1 MVKKKLYQDIQSKLS
16 KKGINL
22 VVGNIYDM
30 MAIWKSWYRGNVNDF
45 HYYNM
50 KMADGTTKQCERL
63 TMNMPKKVCEDFA
76 KLLWSEKVQIKL
88 DKKKNTER
96 LLEVLDSKENNFK
109 VNFPNFLERAFA
121 LGTGVTVEYKKDN
134 KTIIDYIDGDVVI
147 PYMYTNS
154 YINGLITVSRFTEG
168 TDSKKKYYTHITY
181 HEFKDDKYTKL
192 NELYKSRNETSI
204 GKEVNFKDMFP
215 DVLEFEKFETDNPHF
230 QVWKPV
236 VANNFDTDSPMG
248 ISILANQIDKFK
260 AIDTE
265 YDSFNREFRTGKKRV
280 LIDRTAV
287 KKKVEA
293 DANGNIN
300 YVSYFDNDDEVYVA
314 VIGMENQPVKEIDFN
329 LRYQEHISS
338 INAQLNYISA
348 GVGLG
353 QNYYNFDG
361 QGVKTATEVVSE
373 NSDTYRTKKHHEI
386 MVNDCLYDLIKA
398 ICELEGITYKSI
410 NIVFDDS
417 IIEDENALIQ
427 RGIELYQSKTISLEK
442 FMKKYLHYEDS
453 EIQEEIA
460 KIQSENRLVQPEGM
474 DFFGMGNESTSENGT
489 TPNSGAPTEE
499 EVKETVSKTL
509 NGAQTQSLINIISQ
523 YKQKILTYNQAKQI
537 IKTAIGISDEEADQ
551 LLAE

>member
-1 MVKKKLYQDIQSKLS
+1 
-16 KKGINL
+16 
-22 VVGNIYDM
+22 M

-45 HYYNM
+45 HYFNM
-50 KMADGTTKQCERL
+50 KMADGTTKNCERL

-88 DKKKNTER
+88 DKKKSTER
-96 LLEVLDSKENNFK
+96 LLEVLNSKENNFK
-109 VNFPNFLERAFA
+109 VNFPDFLERTFA
-121 LGTGVTVEYKKDN
+121 LGTGVTVEYKKDD

-154 YINGLITVSRFTEG
+154 YINGLITVSRFIKG

-181 HEFKDDKYTKL
+181 HEFKDNKYTKL
-192 NELYKSRNETSI
+192 NELYKSSDESTVGR
-204 GKEVNFKDMFP
+204 EVNFNDMFP
-215 DVLEFEKFETDNPHF
+215 NVLEYEEFITDNPHF

-236 VANNFDTDSPMG
+236 IANNFDTDSPMG
-248 ISILANQIDKFK
+248 LSVLANQIDKFK
-260 AIDTE
+260 SIDTT

-287 KKKVEA
+287 KKKTEV
-293 DANGNIN
+293 DSDGKVN
-300 YVSYFDNDDEVYVA
+300 YVSYFDNNDEVYVA
-314 VIGMENQPVKEIDFN
+314 IAGMENQPVKEIDFK

-373 NSDTYRTKKHHEI
+373 NSDTYRTKKHHEL
-386 MVNDCLYDLIKA
+386 MVNDCLCDLIKA
-398 ICELEGITYKSI
+398 ICEIENIPYKSI

-417 IIEDENALIQ
+417 IIEDESALIK
-427 RGIELYQSKTISLEK
+427 RGIELYQNNTISLEK

-460 KIQSENRLVQPEGM
+460 KIQNENRLVQPEGM
-474 DFFGMGNESTSENGT
+474 DFFGMGGDTDDVTSSND
-489 TPNSGAPTEE
+489 N
-499 EVKETVSKTL
+499 
-509 NGAQTQSLINIISQ
+509 N
-523 YKQKILTYNQAKQI
+523 YN
-537 IKTAIGISDEEADQ
+537 
-551 LLAE
+551 

>member
-1 MVKKKLYQDIQSKLS
+1 
-16 KKGINL
+16 
-22 VVGNIYDM
+22 M

-45 HYYNM
+45 HYFNM

-109 VNFPNFLERAFA
+109 VNFPNFLERVFA
-121 LGTGVTVEYKKDN
+121 LGTGVTVEYRKDD
-134 KTIIDYIDGDVVI
+134 KTLIDYIDGDIVI
-147 PYMYTNS
+147 PYKYTNS
-154 YINGLITVSRFTEG
+154 YINGLITVSRFTKG
-168 TDSKKKYYTHITY
+168 ADKDKKYFTHITY
-181 HEFKDDKYTKL
+181 HEFKDSKYTKL
-192 NELYKSRNETSI
+192 NELYESNNETTL
-204 GKEVNFKDMFP
+204 GKEINFNEKFP
-215 DVLEFEKFETDNPHF
+215 DVLEFEEFDTDNPHF
-230 QVWKPV
+230 QVWEPV

-248 ISILANQIDKFK
+248 ISIFANQIDKFK

-280 LIDRTAV
+280 LISREAV
-287 KKKVEA
+287 KKHYVPDPEEEGKV
-293 DANGNIN
+293 NL
-300 YVSYFDNDDEVYVA
+300 VSYFDNNDEVYVA
-314 VIGMENQPVKEIDFN
+314 IAGMEDQPVKEIDFN

-386 MVNDCLYDLIKA
+386 MVNDCLYDLVKA
-398 ICELEGITYKSI
+398 ICELEGINYKSI

-427 RGIELYQSKTISLEK
+427 RGLELYQNKVISLEK
-442 FMKKYLHYEDS
+442 FMQKYLHYEDS
-453 EIQEEIA
+453 EIQEEMA
-460 KIQSENRLVQPEGM
+460 KIESENKLVQPAGM
-474 DFFGMGNESTSENGT
+474 DFFGMDQEMESQ
-489 TPNSGAPTEE
+489 EE
-499 EVKETVSKTL
+499 EVVKE
-509 NGAQTQSLINIISQ
+509 G
-523 YKQKILTYNQAKQI
+523 
-537 IKTAIGISDEEADQ
+537 
-551 LLAE
+551 

>member
-1 MVKKKLYQDIQSKLS
+1 
-16 KKGINL
+16 
-22 VVGNIYDM
+22 M

-45 HYYNM
+45 HYFNM
-50 KMADGTTKQCERL
+50 KMADSTTKRCERL

-109 VNFPNFLERAFA
+109 VNFPSFLERVFA
-121 LGTGVTVEYKKDN
+121 LGTGVTVEYKKDD
-134 KTIIDYIDGDVVI
+134 KTIIDYIDGDLVI
-147 PYMYTNS
+147 PYKYTNS
-154 YINGLITVSRFTEG
+154 YINGLITVSRFTKG
-168 TDSKKKYYTHITY
+168 TDNNKKYFTHITY
-181 HEFKDDKYTKL
+181 HEFKDNKYTKL
-192 NELYKSRNETSI
+192 NELYKSSNETTV
-204 GKEVNFKDMFP
+204 GKEVNFNEMFP
-215 DVLEFEKFETDNPHF
+215 NVLEFEEFETDNPHF

-248 ISILANQIDKFK
+248 ISVLANQIDKFK

-280 LIDRTAV
+280 LIDRTAI
-287 KKKVEA
+287 KKKTEV
-293 DANGNIN
+293 DSDGNVS
-300 YVSYFDNDDEVYVA
+300 YVSYFDNNDEVYVA
-314 VIGMENQPVKEIDFN
+314 IAGMENQPIKEIDFN

-353 QNYYNFDG
+353 QNYYNFDE

-417 IIEDENALIQ
+417 IIEDESALIQ
-427 RGIELYQSKTISLEK
+427 RGLELYQNKTISLEK
-442 FMKKYLHYEDS
+442 FMQKYLHYEDS

-460 KIQSENRLVQPEGM
+460 KIQSENKLVQPEGM
-474 DFFGMGNESTSENGT
+474 DFFGMGQE
-489 TPNSGAPTEE
+489 TETQE
-499 EVKETVSKTL
+499 EKVVKE
-509 NGAQTQSLINIISQ
+509 G
-523 YKQKILTYNQAKQI
+523 
-537 IKTAIGISDEEADQ
+537 
-551 LLAE
+551 

>member
-1 MVKKKLYQDIQSKLS
+1 
-16 KKGINL
+16 
-22 VVGNIYDM
+22 M

-45 HYYNM
+45 HYFQM
-50 KMADGTTKQCERL
+50 KMADGTTKKCERL

-109 VNFPNFLERAFA
+109 VNFPNFLERVFA
-121 LGTGVTVEYKKDN
+121 LGTGVTVEYRKN
-134 KTIIDYIDGDVVI
+134 EKTLIDYVDGDVVI

-154 YINGLITVSRFTEG
+154 YINGLITVSRFTKG
-168 TDSKKKYYTHITY
+168 TDTNKKYFTHITY
-181 HEFKDDKYTKL
+181 HEFKDNKYTKL
-192 NELYKSRNETSI
+192 NELYKSSNETTV
-204 GKEVNFKDMFP
+204 GKEVNFNDMFP
-215 DVLEFEKFETDNPHF
+215 NVLEFEEFETDNPHF
-230 QVWKPV
+230 QVWKPA

-248 ISILANQIDKFK
+248 LSILANQIDKFK

-280 LIDRTAV
+280 LISKEAV
-287 KKKVEA
+287 KKHYVPDPEKEGKV
-293 DANGNIN
+293 NL
-300 YVSYFDNDDEVYVA
+300 VSYFDNNDEVYVA
-314 VIGMENQPVKEIDFN
+314 IAGMEDQPVKEIDFN

-373 NSDTYRTKKHHEI
+373 NSDTYRTKKHHEL
-386 MVNDCLYDLIKA
+386 MVNDCLYDLINA
-398 ICELEGITYKSI
+398 ICELENIPYKSI

-417 IIEDENALIQ
+417 IIEDENTLIK
-427 RGIELYQSKTISLEK
+427 RGLELYQNKVISLEK
-442 FMKKYLHYEDS
+442 FMQKYLHYENS

-460 KIQSENRLVQPEGM
+460 KIQNENKLVQPEGM
-474 DFFGMGNESTSENGT
+474 DFFGMEQDVE
-489 TPNSGAPTEE
+489 PQETEVVE
-499 EVKETVSKTL
+499 K
-509 NGAQTQSLINIISQ
+509 G
-523 YKQKILTYNQAKQI
+523 
-537 IKTAIGISDEEADQ
+537 
-551 LLAE
+551 

>member
-1 MVKKKLYQDIQSKLS
+1 
-16 KKGINL
+16 
-22 VVGNIYDM
+22 M

-45 HYYNM
+45 HYFNM

-109 VNFPNFLERAFA
+109 VNFPDFLERVFA
-121 LGTGVTVEYKKDN
+121 LGSGVTVEYKKDD
-134 KTIIDYIDGDVVI
+134 KTLIDFIDGDVVI
-147 PYMYTNS
+147 PYKYTNS
-154 YINGLITVSRFTEG
+154 YINGLITVSRFAKG
-168 TDSKKKYYTHITY
+168 VDLKKKYYTHITY
-181 HEFKDDKYTKL
+181 HEFNGDKYTKL
-192 NELYKSRNETSI
+192 NELYVSKNETTL
-204 GKEVNFKDMFP
+204 GKEIPFNDMFS
-215 DVLEFEKFETDNPHF
+215 DVLEFEEFETDNPHF
-230 QVWKPV
+230 QVWEPV
-236 VANNFDTDSPMG
+236 IANNFDTDSPMG

-280 LIDRTAV
+280 LISREAV
-287 KKKVEA
+287 KKHYVPDPKEEGKV
-293 DANGNIN
+293 NLI
-300 YVSYFDNDDEVYVA
+300 SYFDNNDEVYVA
-314 VIGMENQPVKEIDFN
+314 LAGMEDQPVKEIDFK
-329 LRYQEHISS
+329 LRYQEHINS

-353 QNYYNFDG
+353 QNYYNFNG

-386 MVNDCLYDLIKA
+386 MVNDCLYDLVKA

-427 RGIELYQSKTISLEK
+427 RGLELYQNKVISLEK

-453 EIQEEIA
+453 EIQEEMA
-460 KIQSENRLVQPEGM
+460 KIENENKLVQPAGM
-474 DFFGMGNESTSENGT
+474 DFFGMEQETEFQ
-489 TPNSGAPTEE
+489 EE
-499 EVKETVSKTL
+499 EAV
-509 NGAQTQSLINIISQ
+509 
-523 YKQKILTYNQAKQI
+523 
-537 IKTAIGISDEEADQ
+537 EEG
-551 LLAE
+551 

>member
-1 MVKKKLYQDIQSKLS
+1 MYIADLHIHSKYSRATSQDCIPELLDQAARQ
-16 KKGINL
+16 KG
-22 VVGNIYDM
+22 
-30 MAIWKSWYRGNVNDF
+30 
-45 HYYNM
+45 
-50 KMADGTTKQCERL
+50 
-63 TMNMPKKVCEDFA
+63 
-76 KLLWSEKVQIKL
+76 LLL
-88 DKKKNTER
+88 
-96 LLEVLDSKENNFK
+96 
-109 VNFPNFLERAFA
+109 
-121 LGTGVTVEYKKDN
+121 LGTGDCTHAAYRAELREQLEEAEDGLYRLKPSLVRPLTGALQDAPAPRFIISGEISTIYKKDG
-134 KTIIDYIDGDVVI
+134 KTLIDYIDGDVVI
-147 PYMYTNS
+147 PYKYTNS
-154 YINGLITVSRFTEG
+154 YINGLITVSRFTKG
-168 TDSKKKYYTHITY
+168 IDLKKKYYTHITY
-181 HEFKDDKYTKL
+181 HEFTGDKYTKL
-192 NELYKSRNETSI
+192 NELYVSKNETTL
-204 GKEVNFKDMFP
+204 GKEIAFNEMFP
-215 DVLEFEKFETDNPHF
+215 DVLEFEEFETDNPHF

-287 KKKVEA
+287 KKKPEA
-293 DANGNIN
+293 DSSGNVN
-300 YVSYFDNDDEVYVA
+300 LVSYFDNNDEVYVA
-314 VIGMENQPVKEIDFN
+314 IAGMDNQPIKEIEFN

-386 MVNDCLYDLIKA
+386 MVSGCLYDLVKA

-427 RGIELYQSKTISLEK
+427 RGLELYQNKVISLEK

-453 EIQEEIA
+453 EIQEEMA
-460 KIQSENRLVQPEGM
+460 KIESENKLVQPAGM
-474 DFFGMGNESTSENGT
+474 DFFGMEQETESQ
-489 TPNSGAPTEE
+489 EE
-499 EVKETVSKTL
+499 EVAE
-509 NGAQTQSLINIISQ
+509 NG
-523 YKQKILTYNQAKQI
+523 
-537 IKTAIGISDEEADQ
+537 
-551 LLAE
+551 

>member
-1 MVKKKLYQDIQSKLS
+1 MIKKELYQDIQNKLS
-16 KKGINL
+16 EKGINL
-22 VVGNIYDM
+22 VVGDIYDM

-45 HYYNM
+45 HYFQM

-96 LLEVLDSKENNFK
+96 LLEVLENKENNFK
-109 VNFPNFLERAFA
+109 VNFPNFLERVFA
-121 LGTGVTVEYKKDN
+121 LGTGVTVEYKKED
-134 KTIIDYIDGDVVI
+134 KTLIDYIDGDIVI

-168 TDSKKKYYTHITY
+168 SDSKKKYFTHITY
-181 HEFKDDKYTKL
+181 HEFNENKYTKL
-192 NELYKSRNETSI
+192 NELYVSPNDTTLGRELDFNSKFSN
-204 GKEVNFKDMFP
+204 
-215 DVLEFEKFETDNPHF
+215 VLEFEEFETDNPHF
-230 QVWKPV
+230 QVWEPV

-248 ISILANQIDKFK
+248 ISIFANQIDKFK
-260 AIDTE
+260 AIDTT
-265 YDSFNREFRTGKKRV
+265 YDSFNREFETGKKRV

-287 KKKVEA
+287 KKKA
-293 DANGNIN
+293 DVDSEGNVN
-300 YVSYFDNDDEVYVA
+300 YVSYFDNNDEVYVA
-314 VIGMENQPVKEIDFN
+314 IAGMDNQPVKEIDFN

-338 INAQLNYISA
+338 INADLNYISA

-353 QNYYNFDG
+353 QNYYDFDG

-386 MVNDCLYDLIKA
+386 MVNDCLYDLVKA

-427 RGIELYQSKTISLEK
+427 RGLELYQNKVISLEK

-453 EIQEEIA
+453 EIQEEKK
-460 KIQSENRLVQPEGM
+460 KIQDENKVVKPEGM
-474 DFFGMGNESTSENGT
+474 DFFGMEQE
-489 TPNSGAPTEE
+489 TEVQDE
-499 EVKETVSKTL
+499 EVV
-509 NGAQTQSLINIISQ
+509 
-523 YKQKILTYNQAKQI
+523 
-537 IKTAIGISDEEADQ
+537 EEG
-551 LLAE
+551 

>member
-1 MVKKKLYQDIQSKLS
+1 
-16 KKGINL
+16 
-22 VVGNIYDM
+22 M

-45 HYYNM
+45 HYFNM

-96 LLEVLDSKENNFK
+96 LLGILENKENNFMT
-109 VNFPNFLERAFA
+109 NFPAFLERVFA
-121 LGTGVTVEYKKDN
+121 LGTGVTVEYKKDD
-134 KTIIDYIDGDVVI
+134 KTLIDYIDGDIII
-147 PYMYTNS
+147 PYKYTNS
-154 YINGLITVSRFTEG
+154 YINGLITVSRYTKG
-168 TDSKKKYYTHITY
+168 TGASKRYFTHITY
-181 HEFKDDKYTKL
+181 HEYKDGKYTKL
-192 NELYKSRNETSI
+192 NELYKSSNETTLGREIDFNS
-204 GKEVNFKDMFP
+204 KFP
-215 DVLEFEKFETDNPHF
+215 NVIEFEAYITDTPYF
-230 QVWKPV
+230 QIWKLV
-236 VANNFDTDSPMG
+236 IANNFDTDSPMG

-265 YDSFNREFRTGKKRV
+265 YDSLNREFRTGKKRV

-287 KKKVEA
+287 KKSPQVDET
-293 DANGNIN
+293 GEVN

-314 VIGMENQPVKEIDFN
+314 IAGMENQPVKEIDFK
-329 LRYQEHISS
+329 LRYQEHINS

-373 NSDTYRTKKHHEI
+373 NSDTYRTKKHHEL

-398 ICELEGITYKSI
+398 ICELENIPYKSI

-427 RGIELYQSKTISLEK
+427 RGLELYQSKTISLEK

-453 EIQEEIA
+453 EIQEEMA
-460 KIQSENRLVQPEGM
+460 KILNENKLIQPEGL
-474 DFFGMGNESTSENGT
+474 DFFGMTQDANESEET
-489 TPNSGAPTEE
+489 TD
-499 EVKETVSKTL
+499 KE
-509 NGAQTQSLINIISQ
+509 
-523 YKQKILTYNQAKQI
+523 
-537 IKTAIGISDEEADQ
+537 
-551 LLAE
+551 

>member
-1 MVKKKLYQDIQSKLS
+1 
-16 KKGINL
+16 
-22 VVGNIYDM
+22 M

-45 HYYNM
+45 HYFNM
-50 KMADGTTKQCERL
+50 KMADGTTKSCERY

-88 DKKKNTER
+88 DGKKNTER
-96 LLEVLDSKENNFK
+96 LLKILDNKENNFK
-109 VNFPNFLERAFA
+109 VNFPSFLERVFA

-134 KTIIDYIDGDVVI
+134 KTLIDYIDGDVVI
-147 PYMYTNS
+147 PYKYTNS
-154 YINGLITVSRFTEG
+154 YINGLITVSRFTKG

-181 HEFKDDKYTKL
+181 HEFNGSKYTKL
-192 NELYKSRNETSI
+192 NELYVSKDETTL
-204 GKEVNFKDMFP
+204 GKELNFKEEFP
-215 DVLEFEKFETDNPHF
+215 EVLEYKEFETDNPHF
-230 QVWKPV
+230 QIWMPV
-236 VANNFDTDSPMG
+236 VSNNFDTDSPMG

-260 AIDTE
+260 SIDTK

-287 KKKVEA
+287 KKKPEA
-293 DANGNIN
+293 DSSGNVN
-300 YVSYFDNDDEVYVA
+300 LVSYFDNNDEVYVA
-314 VIGMENQPVKEIDFN
+314 IAGMDNQPVKEIEFN

-338 INAQLNYISA
+338 INADLNYISA

-373 NSDTYRTKKHHEI
+373 NSDTYRTKKHHELMI
-386 MVNDCLYDLIKA
+386 QDCLCDLVKA
-398 ICELEGITYKSI
+398 ICELEGIAYKSI

-427 RGIELYQSKTISLEK
+427 RGLQLYQSKVISLEK
-442 FMKKYLHYEDS
+442 FMQKYLHYEES
-453 EIQEEIA
+453 EIQEEMA
-460 KIQSENRLVQPEGM
+460 KIQNENKLVQPEGI
-474 DFFGMGNESTSENGT
+474 DFFGMNNESTTKTQT
-489 TPNSGAPTEE
+489 TADSGAPSEE

-523 YKQKILTYNQAKQI
+523 FKQGILTYNQAKQI
-537 IKTAIGISDEEADQ
+537 IKTAIGISEEEAEQ

>member
-1 MVKKKLYQDIQSKLS
+1 
-16 KKGINL
+16 
-22 VVGNIYDM
+22 M

-45 HYYNM
+45 HYFNM
-50 KMADGTTKQCERL
+50 KMADGTTKNCERL

-88 DKKKNTER
+88 DKKKSTER
-96 LLEVLDSKENNFK
+96 LLEVLENKENNFK
-109 VNFPNFLERAFA
+109 VNFPNFLERVFA
-121 LGTGVTVEYKKDN
+121 LGSGVTVEYKKND
-134 KTIIDYIDGDVVI
+134 KTLIDFIDGDVII
-147 PYMYTNS
+147 PYKYTNS
-154 YINGLITVSRFTEG
+154 YINGLITVSRFTKG
-168 TDSKKKYYTHITY
+168 VDLKKKYYTHITY
-181 HEFKDDKYTKL
+181 HEFTGDKYTKL
-192 NELYKSRNETSI
+192 NELYVSKTETSL
-204 GKEVNFKDMFP
+204 GKEIPFNDMFP
-215 DVLEFEKFETDNPHF
+215 DVSEFEEFETDNPHF

-236 VANNFDTDSPMG
+236 IANNFDTDSPMG

-280 LIDRTAV
+280 LISREAV
-287 KKKVEA
+287 KKHYVPDPEEEGKV
-293 DANGNIN
+293 NL
-300 YVSYFDNDDEVYVA
+300 VSYFDNNDEVYVA
-314 VIGMENQPVKEIDFN
+314 IAGMEDQPVKEIDFN

-386 MVNDCLYDLIKA
+386 MVNDCLYDLVKA

-427 RGIELYQSKTISLEK
+427 RGLELYQNKVISLEK

-453 EIQEEIA
+453 EIQEEMA
-460 KIQSENRLVQPEGM
+460 KIESENKLVQPAGM
-474 DFFGMGNESTSENGT
+474 DFFGMEQE
-489 TPNSGAPTEE
+489 TEVQDE
-499 EVKETVSKTL
+499 EVV
-509 NGAQTQSLINIISQ
+509 
-523 YKQKILTYNQAKQI
+523 
-537 IKTAIGISDEEADQ
+537 EEG
-551 LLAE
+551 

>member
-1 MVKKKLYQDIQSKLS
+1 
-16 KKGINL
+16 
-22 VVGNIYDM
+22 M

-45 HYYNM
+45 HYFNM
-50 KMADGTTKQCERL
+50 KMADGTTKKCERL

-109 VNFPNFLERAFA
+109 VNFPDFLERVFA
-121 LGTGVTVEYKKDN
+121 LGSGVTVEYKKDD
-134 KTIIDYIDGDVVI
+134 KTLIDFIDGDVVI
-147 PYMYTNS
+147 PYKYTNS
-154 YINGLITVSRFTEG
+154 YINGVITVSRFTKG
-168 TDSKKKYYTHITY
+168 VDLKKKYYTHITY
-181 HEFKDDKYTKL
+181 HEFKVNEENEQQYIKL
-192 NELYKSRNETSI
+192 NELYVSKNDTTL
-204 GKEVNFKDMFP
+204 GKELNFNKEFP
-215 DVLEFEKFETDNPHF
+215 DVLEYEEFLTDNPHF

-236 VANNFDTDSPMG
+236 IANNFDTDSPMG

-260 AIDTE
+260 AIDIT

-287 KKKVEA
+287 KKKTEV
-293 DANGNIN
+293 DYDGKVN
-300 YVSYFDNDDEVYVA
+300 YVSYFDNNDEVYVA
-314 VIGMENQPVKEIDFN
+314 IAGMENQPVKEIDFN

-386 MVNDCLYDLIKA
+386 MVNDCLYDLVKA

-427 RGIELYQSKTISLEK
+427 RGLELYQNKVISLEK
-442 FMKKYLHYEDS
+442 FMQKYLHYEES
-453 EIQEEIA
+453 EIQEEMA
-460 KIQSENRLVQPEGM
+460 KIESENKLVQPAGM
-474 DFFGMGNESTSENGT
+474 DFFGMEQETE
-489 TPNSGAPTEE
+489 AQEE
-499 EVKETVSKTL
+499 EVV
-509 NGAQTQSLINIISQ
+509 
-523 YKQKILTYNQAKQI
+523 
-537 IKTAIGISDEEADQ
+537 EEG
-551 LLAE
+551 

>member
-1 MVKKKLYQDIQSKLS
+1 MIKKELYQDIQNKLS

-22 VVGNIYDM
+22 VVGDIYDM

-45 HYYNM
+45 HYFQM

-96 LLEVLDSKENNFK
+96 LLEVLENKENNFK
-109 VNFPNFLERAFA
+109 VNFPNFLERVFA
-121 LGTGVTVEYKKDN
+121 LGTGVTVEYKKED
-134 KTIIDYIDGDVVI
+134 KTLIDYIDGDIVI

-154 YINGLITVSRFTEG
+154 YINGLITVSRFTKG
-168 TDSKKKYYTHITY
+168 TDSKKKYFTHITY
-181 HEFKDDKYTKL
+181 HEFKDNKYTKL
-192 NELYKSRNETSI
+192 NELYKSSDETTI
-204 GKEVNFKDMFP
+204 GREVNFNDMFP
-215 DVLEFEKFETDNPHF
+215 NVLEFEEFITDNPHF

-236 VANNFDTDSPMG
+236 IANNFDTDSLMG
-248 ISILANQIDKFK
+248 ISIFANQIDKFK
-260 AIDTE
+260 AIDTT
-265 YDSFNREFRTGKKRV
+265 YDSFNREFKTGKKRV

-287 KKKVEA
+287 KKKA
-293 DANGNIN
+293 DVDSEGNVN
-300 YVSYFDNDDEVYVA
+300 YVSYFDNNDEVYVA
-314 VIGMENQPVKEIDFN
+314 IAGMNNQPVKEIDFN

-338 INAQLNYISA
+338 INAELNYISA

-386 MVNDCLYDLIKA
+386 MVNDCLYDLVKA

-417 IIEDENALIQ
+417 IIEDENALIK
-427 RGIELYQSKTISLEK
+427 RGLELYQNKVISLEK
-442 FMKKYLHYEDS
+442 FMQKYLHYEES
-453 EIQEEIA
+453 EIQEEMA
-460 KIQSENRLVQPEGM
+460 KIQNENKLVQPEGM
-474 DFFGMGNESTSENGT
+474 DFFGMNKEVGEKDDNFQNSE
-489 TPNSGAPTEE
+489 TPSEE
-499 EVKETVSKTL
+499 EVKEAVSKTL

-523 YKQKILTYNQAKQI
+523 YKQGVLTYNQAKQI
-537 IKTAIGISDEEADQ
+537 IKTAIGITDEEADQ

>member
-1 MVKKKLYQDIQSKLS
+1 
-16 KKGINL
+16 
-22 VVGNIYDM
+22 M

-45 HYYNM
+45 HWFNM
-50 KMADGTTKQCERL
+50 KMADGTTKRCERL

-96 LLEVLDSKENNFK
+96 LLNVLDSKENNFMT
-109 VNFPNFLERAFA
+109 NFPGFLERVFA

-134 KTIIDYIDGDVVI
+134 KTLIDFIDGDVII

-154 YINGLITVSRFTEG
+154 YINGLITVSRFIKG
-168 TDSKKKYYTHITY
+168 TDTKKKYYTHITY
-181 HEFKDDKYTKL
+181 HEFKNNKYTKL
-192 NELYKSRNETSI
+192 NELYKSSDETTI
-204 GKEVNFKDMFP
+204 GREVNFNDMFP
-215 DVLEFEKFETDNPHF
+215 NVLEYEEFITDNPHF

-236 VANNFDTDSPMG
+236 ISNNFDTDSPMGISNNFDTDSPMG

-260 AIDTE
+260 AIDTT

-280 LIDRTAV
+280 LVDRTAV
-287 KKKVEA
+287 KKKTEV
-293 DANGNIN
+293 DTDGNIN
-300 YVSYFDNDDEVYVA
+300 YVSYFDNNDEIYVA
-314 VIGMENQPVKEIDFN
+314 VAGMENQPVKEIDFK
-329 LRYQEHISS
+329 LRYQEHINS

-353 QNYYNFDG
+353 QNYYNFNG

-386 MVNDCLYDLIKA
+386 MVNDCLYDLVKA

-427 RGIELYQSKTISLEK
+427 RGLELYQNKVISLEK

-453 EIQEEIA
+453 EIQEEMA
-460 KIQSENRLVQPEGM
+460 KIENENKLVQPAGM
-474 DFFGMGNESTSENGT
+474 DFFGMEQETEVQEEELVENG
-489 TPNSGAPTEE
+489 
-499 EVKETVSKTL
+499 
-509 NGAQTQSLINIISQ
+509 
-523 YKQKILTYNQAKQI
+523 
-537 IKTAIGISDEEADQ
+537 
-551 LLAE
+551 